1 MKRFLMT
8 AGMII
13 MLLALLCV
21 PAYAAGGNGSGG
33 GNGGGGGNSPL
44 TVESVQCDG
53 AALAGA
59 ELAAGEVTVT
69 ITFSRGM
76 DAKFDANK
84 EAIQV
89 LDAEGNAVETEIA
102 IVDGSKEHAYAVTFT
117 AEEGAYILCLGADL
131 TANNDKTL
139 GEDETYDFT
148 VKAAEPTP
156 EPTPD
161 PTPEPTEK
169 PAYDE
174 CAKDDACPIAA
185 FKDAQADAWYHDGVH
200 FCLDNAIM
208 NGVGEDTFAPT
219 GNITRAMIVTM
230 LYRME
235 GSPAPKADC
244 TMFFDVDSQA
254 YYMQALSWAYYEDIV
269 NGLEP
274 HTFGPNVSITREQFA
289 TILYR
294 YAEYKGIDVSVGEDT
309 NILSYD
315 DALEVGEWA
324 NAAMR
329 WAVGVGL
336 INGRTEST
344 LVPQGTASRAEAAT
358 IFMRFCTQDFAPAE
372 DEPVVP
378 KNMSPEDA
386 EYQIEVAMQYKLGE
400 MYGDKV
406 NDARIYVEKIYTAQE
421 EQEEEPIKALEL
433 GPDEYAFMVRYELH
447 PAEGVDVEELL
458 PANGKYNEESGWVV
472 NKTGVGVLRPNE
484 SGEPEYIITN
494 FGTGF

>member
-76 DAKFDANK
+76 DESFDANK
-84 EAIQV
+84 AAIQV
-89 LDAEGNAVETEIA
+89 LDAEGKAVKCEVA
-102 IVDGSKEHAYAVTFT
+102 IVDGSKDHAYAVTFT

-131 TANNDKTL
+131 TANNGKTL
-139 GEDETYDFT
+139 GEDATYDFA

-156 EPTPD
+156 DPTPD

-235 GSPAPKADC
+235 GSPAPKAEC
-244 TMFFDVDSQA
+244 TMFFDVDPQA

-269 NGLEP
+269 KGLEP

-358 IFMRFCTQDFAPAE
+358 IFMRFCTAPAE
-372 DEPVVP
+372 PVDPEPTPTEDDTPEEIVAIALEQYYKTAHPDE
-378 KNMSPEDA
+378 
-386 EYQIEVAMQYKLGE
+386 IEA
-400 MYGDKV
+400 
-406 NDARIYVEKIYTAQE
+406 VEPTNVKIYTAE
-421 EQEEEPIKALEL
+421 EIAASEVLQGYDIKDGDIVFEAKYDLKI
-433 GPDEYAFMVRYELH
+433 
-447 PAEGVDVEELL
+447 AEGVEDMSPFTV
-458 PANGKYNEESGWVV
+458 P
-472 NKTGVGVLRPNE
+472 
-484 SGEPEYIITN
+484 SGEIDGQWVRNKSNVGIVKDNGDGTYTIDA
-494 FGTGF
+494 FGTGW